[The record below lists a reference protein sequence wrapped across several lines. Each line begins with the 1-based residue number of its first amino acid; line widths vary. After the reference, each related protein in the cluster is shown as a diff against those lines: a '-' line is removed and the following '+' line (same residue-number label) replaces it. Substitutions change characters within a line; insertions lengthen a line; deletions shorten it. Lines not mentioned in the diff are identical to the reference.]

1 MRGSCN
7 GGILG
12 KEFEQLFEYG
22 ENIARI
28 SHGSPREISLQPS
41 ATHKTYKLFKFQNWL
56 NALVLLSIILLLL
69 VDFLIGSDSLI
80 TSNRNCELQ
89 VAQVKSSGSLTP
101 RS

>member
-7 GGILG
+7 EGILG

-41 ATHKTYKLFKFQNWL
+41 ATHKTYKLFKFQN
-56 NALVLLSIILLLL
+56 ALVLLSIILLLL

-80 TSNRNCELQ
+80 TSNRDCELQ